1 MIHTYTEPNER
12 IIDLLTETV
21 LGTNGS
27 RYQHLDT
34 AHRIY
39 EADHPLFLTLERNNR
54 VWGNLTFCRRGEDWY
69 IRYFAFRSFLQAGGN
84 TKSNDRSQS
93 FIKQALQRFFD
104 DAFTGNSGHGKV
116 NSMYAYIDPRNE
128 RSKWMSEH
136 FGFQVIGSLATQSFS
151 RLTPKKSKRF
161 MEVTDADLIAEIS
174 GKKRESHR
182 YFNAAHISKPPFYG
196 LISESGELLAL
207 VKSTR
212 VNWKIE
218 RLPGRFGGV
227 LKSSLPFVPFI
238 RRLIN
243 PNKFTFLVPDVLYV
257 KDNSYE
263 ILNELFEALLEKESA
278 NVLLWWID
286 RIDSLYLS
294 VQSKMN
300 WGILHSVLGVQ
311 PVDVVQRT
319 SKMEN
324 AKAVKPQFVAAF
336 DMV

>member
-1 MIHTYTEPNER
+1 MIHTYTEPNDR
-12 IIDLLTETV
+12 ILDLLTETV

-34 AHRIY
+34 SHRIH
-39 EADHPLFLTLERNNR
+39 EADHPLFLTVERNNR

-69 IRYFAFRSFLQAGGN
+69 IRYFAFRSFLQAGG
-84 TKSNDRSQS
+84 TEKSSARSQS
-93 FIKQALQRFFD
+93 IIKQSLKQFFD
-104 DAFTGNSGHGKV
+104 DVFSGNSGHGSV
-116 NSMYAYIDPRNE
+116 QSMYAYIDPRNE

-136 FGFQVIGSLATQSFS
+136 FGFHVIGSLATQSFS
-151 RLTPKKSKRF
+151 RLNPKKSKRF
-161 MEVTDADLIAEIS
+161 IEVTDADLIAKICGE
-174 GKKRESHR
+174 KRESHR

-207 VKSTR
+207 VRVTT

-227 LKSSLPFVPFI
+227 FKSSLPFVPFI

-257 KDNSYE
+257 KDNSHE

-286 RIDSLYLS
+286 RIDPLYLS
-294 VQSKMN
+294 IQSKMN
-300 WGILHSVLGVQ
+300 WGILHSILGVQ
-311 PVDVVQRT
+311 PVEIVQRT

-324 AKAVKPQFVAAF
+324 TKAVKPQFVAAF

>member
-1 MIHTYTEPNER
+1 MIQTYTEPNDR
-12 IIDLLTETV
+12 ILDLLSETV

-39 EADHPLFLTLERNNR
+39 EADHPLFLTVERNNR
-54 VWGNLTFCRRGEDWY
+54 VWGNLTFCRRGEHWY
-69 IRYFAFRSFLQAGGN
+69 IRYFAFRSFLQAGG
-84 TKSNDRSQS
+84 TEKSSERSQS
-93 FIKQALQRFFD
+93 VIKQSLQHFFD
-104 DAFTGNSGHGKV
+104 AVFSGNSEYGNV
-116 NSMYAYIDPRNE
+116 QSMYAYIDPRNE

-136 FGFQVIGSLATQSFS
+136 FGFQVIGTLATQSFS
-151 RLTPKKSKRF
+151 RLSPKKSRRF
-161 MEVTDADLIAEIS
+161 VEINDTNLSDAILE
-174 GKKRESHR
+174 KKRDSHR
-182 YFNAAHISKPPFYG
+182 YFCAAHISKPPFYG

-207 VKSTR
+207 VKSTK

-218 RLPGRFGGV
+218 RLPGRFGGL
-227 LKSSLPFVPFI
+227 LKSILPFVPLI

-257 KDNSYE
+257 KDNSHE
-263 ILNELFEALLEKESA
+263 ILNELFEALLEKESL

-286 RIDSLYLS
+286 NVDPLYLS
-294 VQSKMN
+294 IQSKMN
-300 WGILHSVLGVQ
+300 WGMLHPVLGVQ

-319 SKMEN
+319 KKTEQT
-324 AKAVKPQFVAAF
+324 KAVKPQFVSAF

>member
-1 MIHTYTEPNER
+1 MIHTYTEPNDR
-12 IIDLLTETV
+12 ILDLLSETV

-34 AHRIY
+34 AHHIY
-39 EADHPLFLTLERNNR
+39 EADHPLFLTVEPNNR

-69 IRYFAFRSFLQAGGN
+69 IRYFAFRSFLQAGGSE
-84 TKSNDRSQS
+84 KSSARSQS
-93 FIKQALQRFFD
+93 IIKQSLQQFFD
-104 DAFTGNSGHGKV
+104 DVFSGNNGHGSV
-116 NSMYAYIDPRNE
+116 QSMYAYIDPRNE

-136 FGFQVIGSLATQSFS
+136 FGFHVIGSLATQSFS
-151 RLTPKKSKRF
+151 RLNPKKSERF
-161 MEVTDADLIAEIS
+161 IEVTDADLIAKICGE
-174 GKKRESHR
+174 KRESHR

-196 LISESGELLAL
+196 LISESGELLVL

-286 RIDSLYLS
+286 RIDPLYLS